1 MINWLKRWIRAV
13 VREETA
19 KSTTLRGIKPGQ
31 VFNVTNQDGSVDRVT
46 VRGAAKAKG
55 VSRSTYLSKTG
66 QGARIRIESM
76 MLDSDF
82 KTRYLAATKMGILDG
97 EILLYEETGGYK
109 SHRNGLRMNA
119 AKSRAQSSGAHQ
131 FNITMHD
138 HTRTRRGSG
147 VTAPRRSLTFLSE
160 EERDLSMTVRIPLY
174 HEICAEQARKM
185 KGRKA

>member
-13 VREETA
+13 VREETV
-19 KSTTLRGIKPGQ
+19 KPTTLRGIKPGQ
-31 VFNVTNQDGSVDRVT
+31 VFNVTNADGSVDKVT
-46 VRGAAKAKG
+46 VRGPKG
-55 VSRSTYLSKTG
+55 VSRSTYLPKTG

-119 AKSRAQSSGAHQ
+119 AKSRAQSSGALQ

-138 HTRTRRGSG
+138 HSRTPRNSG
-147 VTAPRRSLTFLSE
+147 VTSPRRSLTFLTE
-160 EERDLSMTVRIPLY
+160 KERDLSMTLRIPLY